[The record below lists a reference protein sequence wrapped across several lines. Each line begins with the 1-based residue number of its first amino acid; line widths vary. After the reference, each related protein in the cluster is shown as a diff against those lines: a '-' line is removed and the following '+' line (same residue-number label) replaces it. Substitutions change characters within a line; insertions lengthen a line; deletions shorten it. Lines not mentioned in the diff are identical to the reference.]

1 MLLEIPV
8 SPNDAG
14 QRAERFLRRY
24 FPHVGLSR
32 LQSLF
37 RRKEIKIAKRPVE
50 RGYLLRTGDVLQVY
64 GLKPEETRR
73 PDPEVHPW
81 PAGDPIPAVYEDDE
95 ILVVNK
101 PAGVASHPGT
111 GIAPGDSLI
120 ERVQA
125 QLGGREE
132 WSGEIF
138 SPSLVHRLDK
148 DTSGVLLVAKTGAR
162 LRGLVAALREGQIRK
177 RYLALVV
184 GHPKPASGDIDAPL
198 SREDNASGAKSRVAE
213 KDGRP
218 ALTRYRTLKKIGP
231 YALLQVIIE
240 TGRLHQIRA
249 HLAHIGHPVVGD
261 TRYDKPVEARQHLK
275 DLGLKRIFLHA
286 DEVSWD
292 EEGATRTFNA
302 PLPPELLAV
311 VEEIPP
317 FA

>member
-8 SPNDAG
+8 SANDSG

-24 FPHVGLSR
+24 FPSMGLSR

-37 RRKEIKIAKRPVE
+37 RRKEIKIAKRAIE
-50 RGYLLRTGDVLQVY
+50 RGYLLRPGDVLQVY
-64 GLKPEETRR
+64 GLKPEETLR
-73 PDPEVHPW
+73 PDPAVQPW

-111 GIAPGDSLI
+111 GIEPGESLI
-120 ERVQA
+120 ERVQS
-125 QLGGREE
+125 QLGGQEE

-148 DTSGVLLVAKTGAR
+148 DTSGVLLVAKTGTR
-162 LRGLVAALREGQIRK
+162 LRSLVAALREGHIHKQYI
-177 RYLALVV
+177 ALVV
-184 GHPKPASGDIDAPL
+184 GHPHPAAATIDVPL
-198 SREDNASGAKSRVAE
+198 AREDNASGAKSRVAE
-213 KDGRP
+213 EDGRA
-218 ALTRYRTLKKIGP
+218 ALTRYKTLKKIGP

-261 TRYDKPVEARQHLK
+261 TRYDRPAAARQHMK
-275 DLGLKRIFLHA
+275 DLGLKHLFLHS
-286 DEVSWD
+286 EQVSW
-292 EEGATRTFNA
+292 EEDGKTRTFTA
-302 PLPPELLAV
+302 PLPEDLQAV
-311 VEEIPP
+311 LEK
-317 FA
+317 F